1 MVFLGV
7 VVDAHSDTRAKNN
20 VALLKRLSKEAG
32 SAYVH
37 EDVNRKKFIDEELA
51 KKFLFLIF

>member
-37 EDVNRKKFIDEELA
+37 EKVNRKKFIDEELA
-51 KKFLFLIF
+51 KNFSF